1 MKILMDNVE
10 KIVKVSEYESFQY
23 LLWDI
28 EKSVETKGRIITS
41 LKVDGLNLDSL
52 SDFSLEEISV
62 VEVMSQSPLMLLK
75 ETIIELNDYIDKF
88 FYGIEDIVYSF
99 RNGDKVKGIDNLVE
113 GIYGL
118 EWIFQI
124 LKNSERLLYLRDLR
138 LLDIYEKA
146 DTVMIE
152 LTEAIDNKDYHRIS
166 VLMEFPLYN
175 VLSNIKEFIPIL
187 FEKTEVLTGV
197 EVFIN

>member
-1 MKILMDNVE
+1 MDNVE

-75 ETIIELNDYIDKF
+75 ETIVELNDYIDKF

-146 DTVMIE
+146 DSVMIE

-187 FEKTEVLTGV
+187 FEKTKVLTGV

>member
-75 ETIIELNDYIDKF
+75 ETIVELNDYIDKF

-166 VLMEFPLYN
+166 VLMEFSLYN

>member
-28 EKSVETKGRIITS
+28 EKSIETKGRIITS

-52 SDFSLEEISV
+52 TDFSLEEISI

-75 ETIIELNDYIDKF
+75 ETIIELDTYIDKF

-124 LKNSERLLYLRDLR
+124 LKNSEKLLYLRDLR

-146 DTVMIE
+146 DSVMIE
-152 LTEAIDNKDYHRIS
+152 LTEAIDNKDYQRIS

-175 VLSNIKEFIPIL
+175 VLYSIKEFIPVL
-187 FEKTEVLTGV
+187 FEKTEVLT
-197 EVFIN
+197 EMDVFIN

>member
-1 MKILMDNVE
+1 M
-10 KIVKVSEYESFQY
+10 
-23 LLWDI
+23 
-28 EKSVETKGRIITS
+28 
-41 LKVDGLNLDSL
+41 KVDGLNLDSL

-75 ETIIELNDYIDKF
+75 ETIVELNDYIDKF

>member
-75 ETIIELNDYIDKF
+75 ETIVELNDYIDKF

-146 DTVMIE
+146 DSVMIE

-197 EVFIN
+197 DVFIN

>member
-75 ETIIELNDYIDKF
+75 ETIVELNDYIDKF

-138 LLDIYEKA
+138 LLDIYENA

>member
-75 ETIIELNDYIDKF
+75 ETIVELNDYIDKF

-146 DTVMIE
+146 DTIMIE

>member
-1 MKILMDNVE
+1 MDNVE

-138 LLDIYEKA
+138 LLDIY
-146 DTVMIE
+146 
-152 LTEAIDNKDYHRIS
+152 
-166 VLMEFPLYN
+166 
-175 VLSNIKEFIPIL
+175 
-187 FEKTEVLTGV
+187 
-197 EVFIN
+197 

>member
-99 RNGDKVKGIDNLVE
+99 RNGDKIKGIDNLVE

>member
-75 ETIIELNDYIDKF
+75 ETIVELNDYIDKF

-152 LTEAIDNKDYHRIS
+152 LTEAINNKDYHRIS

>member
-75 ETIIELNDYIDKF
+75 ETIVELNDYIDKF

-99 RNGDKVKGIDNLVE
+99 RNGDKIKGIDNLVE

-124 LKNSERLLYLRDLR
+124 LKNSERLLYLRDFR

>member
-75 ETIIELNDYIDKF
+75 ETIVELNDYIDKF
-88 FYGIEDIVYSF
+88 FYRIEDIVYSF

-124 LKNSERLLYLRDLR
+124 LKNSERLLYLRDFR

>member
-75 ETIIELNDYIDKF
+75 ETIVELNDYIDKF

-124 LKNSERLLYLRDLR
+124 IKNSERLLYLRDLR

>member
-28 EKSVETKGRIITS
+28 EKSIETKGRIITS

-52 SDFSLEEISV
+52 TDFSLEEISI

-75 ETIIELNDYIDKF
+75 ETIVELDTYIDKF
-88 FYGIEDIVYSF
+88 FCGIEDIVYSF

-124 LKNSERLLYLRDLR
+124 LKNSEKLLYLRDLR

-146 DTVMIE
+146 DSVMIE
-152 LTEAIDNKDYHRIS
+152 LTEAINNKDYQKIS

-175 VLSNIKEFIPIL
+175 VLYNIKEFIPVL
-187 FEKTEVLTGV
+187 FEKTEILTEV
-197 EVFIN
+197 DVFIN

>member
-75 ETIIELNDYIDKF
+75 ETIVELNDYIDKF
-88 FYGIEDIVYSF
+88 FYGIEDIVYNF

-146 DTVMIE
+146 DSVMIE

>member
-99 RNGDKVKGIDNLVE
+99 RNGDKIKGIDNLVE

-146 DTVMIE
+146 DTIMIE

>member
-28 EKSVETKGRIITS
+28 ERSVETKGRIITS

-52 SDFSLEEISV
+52 TDFSLEEISI

-75 ETIIELNDYIDKF
+75 ETITELDNYIDKF
-88 FYGIEDIVYSF
+88 FYGIEDIVYRF

-124 LKNSERLLYLRDLR
+124 LKNSEKLLYLRDSVLF
-138 LLDIYEKA
+138 DIYEEA
-146 DTVMIE
+146 DSVMIE
-152 LTEAIDNKDYHRIS
+152 LTEAIDNKDYSRIS
-166 VLMEFPLYN
+166 VLLEFQLYN
-175 VLSNIKEFIPIL
+175 VLYNIKEFIPVL
-187 FEKTEVLTGV
+187 FEKTEILTEV
-197 EVFIN
+197 DVFIN

>member
-10 KIVKVSEYESFQY
+10 KIVKVSEHESFQY

-75 ETIIELNDYIDKF
+75 ETIVELNDYIDKF

>member
-146 DTVMIE
+146 DSVMIE

>member
-75 ETIIELNDYIDKF
+75 ETIVELNDYIDKF

-99 RNGDKVKGIDNLVE
+99 RNGDKIKGIDNLVE

-138 LLDIYEKA
+138 LLDIYENA

>member
-88 FYGIEDIVYSF
+88 FYGIEDIVNSF
-99 RNGDKVKGIDNLVE
+99 RNGEKVKGIDNLVE

-124 LKNSERLLYLRDLR
+124 LKNSEKLLYLRDLR

-146 DTVMIE
+146 DTVMID

-166 VLMEFPLYN
+166 ILMEFPLYN
-175 VLSNIKEFIPIL
+175 VLYNIKEFIPVL
-187 FEKTEVLTGV
+187 FEKTEILTEV
-197 EVFIN
+197 DVFIN

>member
-75 ETIIELNDYIDKF
+75 ETIVELNDYIDKF

-99 RNGDKVKGIDNLVE
+99 RNGDKIKGIDNLVE

>member
-75 ETIIELNDYIDKF
+75 ETIVELNDYIDKF
-88 FYGIEDIVYSF
+88 FYRIEDIVYSF

>member
-75 ETIIELNDYIDKF
+75 ETIVELNDYIDKF

-99 RNGDKVKGIDNLVE
+99 RNGDKIKGIDNLVE

-152 LTEAIDNKDYHRIS
+152 LTEAINNKDYHRIS

>member
-152 LTEAIDNKDYHRIS
+152 LTEAINNKDYHRIS

>member
-75 ETIIELNDYIDKF
+75 ETIVELNDYIDKF

-124 LKNSERLLYLRDLR
+124 LKNSERLLYLRDFR

-152 LTEAIDNKDYHRIS
+152 LTEAINNKDYHRIS

>member
-1 MKILMDNVE
+1 MDNVE

-75 ETIIELNDYIDKF
+75 ETIVELNDYIDKF

-124 LKNSERLLYLRDLR
+124 LKNSERLLYLRDFR

>member
-1 MKILMDNVE
+1 MDNVE

-75 ETIIELNDYIDKF
+75 ETIVELNDYIDKF
-88 FYGIEDIVYSF
+88 FF
-99 RNGDKVKGIDNLVE
+99 
-113 GIYGL
+113 
-118 EWIFQI
+118 F
-124 LKNSERLLYLRDLR
+124 
-138 LLDIYEKA
+138 
-146 DTVMIE
+146 
-152 LTEAIDNKDYHRIS
+152 
-166 VLMEFPLYN
+166 F
-175 VLSNIKEFIPIL
+175 
-187 FEKTEVLTGV
+187 
-197 EVFIN
+197 

>member
-75 ETIIELNDYIDKF
+75 ETIVELNDYIDKF

-124 LKNSERLLYLRDLR
+124 LKNSERLLYLRDFR

>member
-75 ETIIELNDYIDKF
+75 ETIVELNDYIDKF

-124 LKNSERLLYLRDLR
+124 LKNSERLLYLRDFR

-187 FEKTEVLTGV
+187 FEKTKVLTGV

>member
-75 ETIIELNDYIDKF
+75 ETIVELNDYIDKF

-99 RNGDKVKGIDNLVE
+99 RNGDKIKGIDNLVE

-146 DTVMIE
+146 DSVMIE

>member
-75 ETIIELNDYIDKF
+75 ETIVELNDYIDKF

-146 DTVMIE
+146 DSVMIE

>member
-75 ETIIELNDYIDKF
+75 ETIVELNDYIDKF

>member
-75 ETIIELNDYIDKF
+75 ETIVELNDYIDKF

-187 FEKTEVLTGV
+187 FEKTKVLTGV

>member
-75 ETIIELNDYIDKF
+75 ETIVELNDYIDKF

-124 LKNSERLLYLRDLR
+124 LKNSERLLYLRDFR

-152 LTEAIDNKDYHRIS
+152 LTEAIDDKDYHRIS

>member
-75 ETIIELNDYIDKF
+75 ETIVELNDYIDKF

-138 LLDIYEKA
+138 LLDIYENA

-152 LTEAIDNKDYHRIS
+152 LTEAINNKDYHRIS

>member
-1 MKILMDNVE
+1 MKILMEKVK

-75 ETIIELNDYIDKF
+75 ETIVELNDYIDKF

-187 FEKTEVLTGV
+187 FEKTKVLTGV

>member
-75 ETIIELNDYIDKF
+75 ETIVELNDYIDKF
-88 FYGIEDIVYSF
+88 FYGI
-99 RNGDKVKGIDNLVE
+99 
-113 GIYGL
+113 
-118 EWIFQI
+118 
-124 LKNSERLLYLRDLR
+124 
-138 LLDIYEKA
+138 
-146 DTVMIE
+146 
-152 LTEAIDNKDYHRIS
+152 IS
-166 VLMEFPLYN
+166 VCPI
-175 VLSNIKEFIPIL
+175 VNISVFRLFTIL
-187 FEKTEVLTGV
+187 
-197 EVFIN
+197 I